1 MTETQDEIK
10 DPNTSAES
18 IKNDQLLN
26 SPKDFIYAQ
35 DPLKE
40 LSISTSAIIHK
51 KYECK
56 DYARYCCTSETCHS
70 HTYNIFLRIKSGIKY
85 LLKINSK
92 IDSCFCVCGLINE
105 PAKFNNF
112 SIQSYEQFSSNNGK
126 FYAEIDK
133 DGRCCCTCRSILMDV
148 NLIIEN
154 RLAGII
160 KIRGCDDCCLCTCC
174 QCIGID
180 CSCFDCDNCCNCDNC
195 CKSDNCC
202 KCDNCCICGI
212 SCCGDSCNCCDC
224 DNCCICGNCCYRKL
238 YTCEILD
245 SNKEL
250 RYFILFYICNCTF
263 LCCKCVRKCCGLKF
277 IITDRSM
284 ENEVG
289 SIEEIDMILGEFFN
303 DSDTYN
309 VIFPMDASPELKLTI
324 INAVSVIDTFLL
336 F

>member
-1 MTETQDEIK
+1 MTETQDETI
-10 DPNTSAES
+10 DPNTSAGN

-26 SPKDFIYAQ
+26 NPKDFIYAQ

-51 KYECK
+51 KRECK
-56 DYARYCCTSETCHS
+56 DYARYCCTCDTCHS
-70 HTYNIFLRIKSGIKY
+70 HTYNIFLRVKSGIKY
-85 LLKINSK
+85 LLRINSK
-92 IDSCFCVCGLINE
+92 IDSCCCFSGLINQS
-105 PAKFNNF
+105 AKFNNF

-133 DGRCCCTCRSILMDV
+133 DGRCCCTCRSILMEV
-148 NLIIEN
+148 NMIIEN
-154 RLAGII
+154 RLGGIV
-160 KIRGCDDCCLCTCC
+160 KIRGCDDCCFCTCC
-174 QCIGID
+174 QCI
-180 CSCFDCDNCCNCDNC
+180 CFDCMCVPCCCDCCNCRD
-195 CKSDNCC
+195 
-202 KCDNCCICGI
+202 
-212 SCCGDSCNCCDC
+212 
-224 DNCCICGNCCYRKL
+224 CCYRKI

-250 RYFILFYICNCTF
+250 KYYIFFYVCKCIL
-263 LCCKCVRKCCGLKF
+263 LSCKCVRKCCGLKF

-324 INAVSVIDTFLL
+324 INALSVIDTFLL